1 MRRRGLVAA
10 VLAPGA
16 ALALWVVLGA
26 VVFLLALGPRSAALR
41 ATWRVALQSHG
52 MLLVLWWLIAAALAG
67 WLVRQL
73 YDRLVLGPERL
84 LAATRILAA
93 QEDAASLPEDVMTT
107 RATRALGSEIERL
120 VAERRELQAEMARLV
135 DEASR
140 SVAEQRD
147 QLAALMDE
155 LDHAVA
161 VCNRDGRIL
170 LYNARM
176 RKLAGRLAVG
186 ADRVALGRSIHA
198 VLDPAAIAHALETV
212 EGRIA
217 RGVPASASVAQ
228 VVTTS
233 DNGHLL
239 RVSLAPVSHAEGG
252 GRGLRGY
259 VLLVNDV
266 TEDQQ
271 RQARRDRALLRMTE
285 RSRAAIANLQAAL
298 EMLDYPDLSP
308 EDRQRFLSVLG
319 DEIAQMRERLLA
331 DDAEAAHELAAR
343 WPLHDMLGSDLM
355 AAAVRRLQATA
366 GAPIT
371 TSAPEAELWLRIDS
385 FGLIGALDHL
395 ARRILHLRHDP
406 VLWLRLNRAGRH
418 AHLDL
423 DWVVREGIPPVDP
436 RALST
441 MPDEP
446 IDGVPGT
453 VSVRDV
459 IERHGGEIWVGRNPD
474 TGRSFFRMLL
484 PLAAVETVLAEAK
497 PGSRPEF
504 YDFDLF
510 AAGQGEAADSR
521 PLVELSF
528 TVFDCETTGLDPA
541 GGDEI
546 IQIGAVRILNTRI
559 LEGEV
564 IDQLVDPR
572 RLIPEAGTAI
582 HGIRQNMVQGQPT
595 IAEALPVFHRFAEGS
610 VLVGH
615 NVAFDLRFLQMKE
628 RATGLRFDHP
638 VLDTLL
644 LSSVLH
650 PAEESHSLEAIAAR
664 LGVRIGGR
672 HTALGDAL
680 ATAEVFRR
688 MIPLLARQGI
698 VTLGQARAASDQSQF
713 ARLRY

>member
-1 MRRRGLVAA
+1 MRRRGLLAA
-10 VLAPGA
+10 VLAPGV

-26 VVFLLALGPRSAALR
+26 VVFLLALGPKSAALR

-52 MLLVLWWLIAAALAG
+52 MLLVLWWLIAAVLAG
-67 WLVRQL
+67 WLVWRL
-73 YDRLVLGPERL
+73 YDRLILAPERL
-84 LAATRILAA
+84 LGATRILAA
-93 QEDAASLPEDVMTT
+93 QEDAGTLPESAVATT
-107 RATRALGSEIERL
+107 ATRALGAEIERL
-120 VAERRELQAEMARLV
+120 AAERQELRAEMARLV

-161 VCNRDGRIL
+161 VCNREGSIL

-176 RKLAGRLAVG
+176 RKLGRHLSG
-186 ADRVALGRSIHA
+186 GEERVALGRPIHA
-198 VLDPAAIAHALETV
+198 VLDRAAIAHALETV
-212 EGRIA
+212 EARVA
-217 RGVPASASVAQ
+217 RGVPPSASVAQ

-233 DNGHLL
+233 GNGHLL
-239 RVSLAPVSHAEGG
+239 RVSLAPIQHAGNG
-252 GRGLRGY
+252 GRALRGY

-266 TEDQQ
+266 TQDQQ

-285 RSRAAIANLQAAL
+285 RSRASVANLQAAL
-298 EMLDYPDLSP
+298 EMLDYPDISAD
-308 EDRQRFLSVLG
+308 DRQRFLSVIG
-319 DEIAQMRERLLA
+319 DEVAQMRERLLA
-331 DDAEAAHELAAR
+331 EDEEAAHELAAR

-355 AAAVRRLQATA
+355 AAAVRKLQETA

-371 TSAPEAELWLRIDS
+371 TSAPQEELWLRIDS

-395 ARRILHLRHDP
+395 ARRILDLRHDP
-406 VLWLRLNRAGRH
+406 ALWLRLNRAGTH

-441 MPDEP
+441 LPDEP
-446 IDGVPGT
+446 IDAVPGA
-453 VSVRDV
+453 VSIRDV
-459 IERHGGEIWVGRNPD
+459 IDRHGGEIWVGRNPD

-484 PLAAVETVLAEAK
+484 PLAAVETALPEAQ

-510 AAGQGEAADSR
+510 AAAHGEAVDSR
-521 PLVELSF
+521 PLSELAF
-528 TVFDCETTGLDPA
+528 TVFDCETTGLDPT

-564 IDQLVDPR
+564 IDQLVDPQ
-572 RLIPEAGTAI
+572 RLIPEAGIAI
-582 HGIRQNMVQGQPT
+582 HGIRQDMVRGQPV

-615 NVAFDLRFLQMKE
+615 NIAFDMRFLQLKE

-650 PAEESHSLEAIAAR
+650 PAEESHGLEAIAAR
-664 LGVRIGGR
+664 LGVSIGGR
-672 HTALGDAL
+672 HTALGDAM

-698 VTLGQARAASDQSQF
+698 VTLAQARAASDRSQF

>member
-1 MRRRGLVAA
+1 MTRRGLVAA
-10 VLAPGA
+10 LVAPGV

-26 VVFLLALGPRSAALR
+26 ALFLWALGDRGSTLGAAAGAALQ
-41 ATWRVALQSHG
+41 THG
-52 MLLVLWWLIAAALAG
+52 MLLVLWWLAAAALAG
-67 WLVRQL
+67 LLARRL
-73 YDRLVLGPERL
+73 HRRLVLAPERL
-84 LAATRILAA
+84 LAGARILAA
-93 QEDAASLPEDVMTT
+93 HEDAAGLPEGAMTT
-107 RATRALGSEIERL
+107 PATRALGLEVERL
-120 VAERRELQAEMARLV
+120 AAERRELRAEMARLV
-135 DEASR
+135 EEASR

-170 LYNARM
+170 LFNARM
-176 RKLAGRLAVG
+176 RKLSRRLSG
-186 ADRVALGRSIHA
+186 GEDRVALGRPIHA
-198 VLDPAAIAHALETV
+198 ILDRAAIAHALETV
-212 EGRIA
+212 EARIA
-217 RGVPASASVAQ
+217 RGVPGSAAVAQ

-233 DNGHLL
+233 ENGHLL
-239 RVSLAPVSHAEGG
+239 RVSLAPVQHTGDED
-252 GRGLRGY
+252 RKLRGY
-259 VLLVNDV
+259 VLLVDDV
-266 TEDQQ
+266 TQDQQ

-308 EDRQRFLSVLG
+308 EDRQRFLAVIG
-319 DEIAQMRERLLA
+319 DEVARMRERLLA
-331 DDAEAAHELAAR
+331 EDEEAAHELAAR

-355 AAAVRRLQATA
+355 AAAVRKLQATA
-366 GAPIT
+366 GAPIA
-371 TSAPEAELWLRIDS
+371 TSAPDDELWLRIDS

-406 VLWLRLNRAGRH
+406 ALWLRLNRAGNH

-423 DWVVREGIPPVDP
+423 DWRVREGIPPVDP
-436 RALST
+436 RALS
-441 MPDEP
+441 MLPDEP
-446 IDGVPGT
+446 IDGVHGA

-459 IERHGGEIWVGRNPD
+459 IDRHGGEIWVGRNPD

-484 PLAAVETVLAEAK
+484 PLAVVETALPEAQ

-510 AAGQGEAADSR
+510 AAGQGEAVDSR
-521 PLVELSF
+521 PLQELSF
-528 TVFDCETTGLDPA
+528 VVFDCETTGLDPT

-546 IQIGAVRILNTRI
+546 IQIGAVRILSGRI
-559 LEGEV
+559 LEGET
-564 IDQLVDPR
+564 IDQLVDPGR
-572 RLIPEAGTAI
+572 PIPEAGIAI
-582 HGIRQNMVQGQPT
+582 HGIRQDMVRGQPG
-595 IAEALPVFHRFAEGS
+595 IAEVLPVFHRFAEGS

-615 NVAFDLRFLQMKE
+615 NVAFDLRFLKMKE
-628 RATGLRFDHP
+628 AATGLRFDHP

-664 LGVRIGGR
+664 LGVTIGGR
-672 HTALGDAL
+672 HTALGDAVT
-680 ATAEVFRR
+680 TAEVFRR

-698 VTLGQARAASDQSQF
+698 VTLGQARAASDRSQF